1 MAQQSTKAKAN
12 PLATIFSS
20 PSQKS
25 TRVVP
30 ASIQSKDTD
39 TDVVVIDFTNPMSDG
54 RRDLESGTP
63 VTVENHSDSKKK
75 ARLSADK
82 KQVSKRTLTRQATND
97 PDAWNID
104 GSNGHYHNNTSL
116 CLVIWAQIIYIVSL
130 VIIIPTAGEY
140 TASLGAENAVYF
152 GLIVGISSIVDPIV
166 SRGWSYILKG
176 TSLSTVLTINASIN
190 LFSCVAY
197 AMAKYCGNAGFA
209 VLLMSRVVLGLG
221 SVQTAMFQYL
231 GCAVSNKKTAF
242 SHFLSTASI
251 SYGFAFGIFL
261 AFLLSIVG
269 TAHPHTFNQSTL
281 PGWFSA
287 LLWLTYIPLH
297 CCLFREPNKNAGI
310 IDPDS
315 QIRLSNQMKPSM
327 TLEPFEGI
335 LPCIFAILSVAVVTG
350 AFEVMTISITQDLWK
365 WDVMKSATY
374 LGGVMLF
381 VSLTTL
387 LAYPVSKDK
396 RLGKGRTLAIGLVAA
411 TLLLPFFYIPV
422 SLRFHDRMGT
432 SAGMAVYLTVSIV
445 ALSLLNI
452 ARTISFTLLTE
463 LPSPMWRDYFLSTGS
478 QIFTMGRGI
487 GPILAGALASRN
499 STTITTMVALS
510 CCAAVAVCVAQAYGR
525 FWHQIYET
533 GPARAEELESHELP
547 SWMRKDTWDKSVSRE
562 DFANAGLGDL
572 AQIGPPVSPEGVQV
586 EGASWNDNPMLR
598 ASAP

>member
-1 MAQQSTKAKAN
+1 
-12 PLATIFSS
+12 
-20 PSQKS
+20 
-25 TRVVP
+25 
-30 ASIQSKDTD
+30 
-39 TDVVVIDFTNPMSDG
+39 MSG
-54 RRDLESGTP
+54 EGDLESASVEVGKLSRPP
-63 VTVENHSDSKKK
+63 VVT
-75 ARLSADK
+75 
-82 KQVSKRTLTRQATND
+82 QVSKRTLNRQATND
-97 PDAWNID
+97 PHAWNIN
-104 GSNGHYHNNTSL
+104 GSNGHYHHKPSL
-116 CLVIWAQIIYIVSL
+116 FLVMWAQIIYIVSL
-130 VIIIPTAGEY
+130 VIIIPTGGEY

-176 TSLSTVLTINASIN
+176 TSLSTVLTINACIN
-190 LFSCVAY
+190 LISCVAY
-197 AMAKYCGNAGFA
+197 AMAKQCGSAGFA
-209 VLLMSRVVLGLG
+209 VLLLSRVILGLG

-231 GCAVSNKKTAF
+231 GCAVSTKKSSF
-242 SHFLSTASI
+242 GHFLSTASI

-269 TAHPHTFNQSTL
+269 TAHPHTFSQRTL

-287 LLWLTYIPLH
+287 FLWLTYIPLH

-315 QIRLSNQMKPSM
+315 QIRLSKQMKPSIK
-327 TLEPFEGI
+327 LEPFEG
-335 LPCIFAILSVAVVTG
+335 LFPCIFAILSVAIVSG

-381 VSLTTL
+381 VALTTL
-387 LAYPVSKDK
+387 LAYPVAKDK

-432 SAGMAVYLTVSIV
+432 DAGMAVYLTVSII

-463 LPSPMWRDYFLSTGS
+463 LPSPMWRDHFLATGS

-499 STTITTMVALS
+499 AVTITVMVVM
-510 CCAAVAVCVAQAYGR
+510 CCVAAVAVVLAQAYGK

-547 SWMRKDTWDKSVSRE
+547 SWLRKDTWGKSVSQE
-562 DFANAGLGDL
+562 DFSNTGLGRL
-572 AQIGPPVSPEGVQV
+572 EPGPGIAPDGV
-586 EGASWNDNPMLR
+586 EGATWNKNPMLR
-598 ASAP
+598 AAAP